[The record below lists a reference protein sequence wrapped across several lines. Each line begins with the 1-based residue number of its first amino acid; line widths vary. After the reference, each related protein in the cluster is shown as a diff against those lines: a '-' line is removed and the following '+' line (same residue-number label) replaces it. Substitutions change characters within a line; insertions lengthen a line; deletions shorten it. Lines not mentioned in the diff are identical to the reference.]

1 MHNPLIP
8 ASWQQPWQDFYDTF
22 KAATTET
29 KLTPLEVERTTGD
42 SGNNSHLNQAL
53 GQLRP
58 AILVPAS
65 WGLSSEALVALSE
78 NPGWIERLIEE
89 NRMPPLPAKYTPQVI
104 EIWFD
109 EILFIRWMNGLI
121 GYLRSCPKTYQPPLM
136 EIYFDEQLA
145 LALVHGEVVVNR
157 ATAMAR
163 MDAVLGHLAA

>member
-8 ASWQQPWQDFYDTF
+8 ANWQQPWQDFYDTF

-29 KLTPLEVERTTGD
+29 EPTPFERTTGD
-42 SGNNSHLNQAL
+42 GGNNSHLNQAL

-89 NRMPPLPAKYTPQVI
+89 NRKPPLPSKYTPQVI

-109 EILFIRWMNGLI
+109 EILFVRWINGLI

-136 EIYFDEQLA
+136 EVYFDEQLT

-157 ATAMAR
+157 VTAMAR
-163 MDAVLGHLAA
+163 VDAVLGRLAA

>member
-42 SGNNSHLNQAL
+42 SSNNSHLNQAL

-65 WGLSSEALVALSE
+65 WGLSSEAIVALSE

-89 NRMPPLPAKYTPQVI
+89 NRKPPLPPKYTPQVI

-109 EILFIRWMNGLI
+109 EILFVRWINGLI
-121 GYLRSCPKTYQPPLM
+121 GYLRSCPPTYQPPLM
-136 EIYFDEQLA
+136 EVYFDEQIV

-163 MDAVLGHLAA
+163 VDAVLGRLAA